1 MAHIG
6 QGGMADDWWQSAP
19 GKIAAPP
26 ILSWE
31 SGAKK
36 CGDFSGIYGSHGRVG
51 EQAGGHREMAN
62 FDRIY
67 GNYIPL

>member
-6 QGGMADDWWQSAP
+6 KGGMADDWWQSAP

-36 CGDFSGIYGSHGRVG
+36 CGDLSGIY
-51 EQAGGHREMAN
+51 
-62 FDRIY
+62 RIVKS
-67 GNYIPL
+67 ILLQILLL